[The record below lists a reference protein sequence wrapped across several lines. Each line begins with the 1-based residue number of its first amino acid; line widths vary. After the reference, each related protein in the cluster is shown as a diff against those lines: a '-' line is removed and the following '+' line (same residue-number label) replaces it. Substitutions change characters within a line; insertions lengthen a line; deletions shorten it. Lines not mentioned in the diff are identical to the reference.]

1 MANEKTTH
9 KVLINVA
16 GTKTSESVSLVAGQT
31 ARVKAKAGVRYQL
44 QDVNKNDAPPEQ
56 VRVKRVG
63 KDLHVA
69 LGEGEEASSLIIEDY
84 YGVMPDGYN
93 ALVGQSETGS
103 FYEYVLESPTADS
116 YTLELSEGQDFSS
129 AVMGGNEVSGSGA
142 ALAVL
147 AFNPLLA
154 AGAAAGVAGAAA
166 AAGAGGAA
174 TPATTGAVA
183 LTDITAKIDAQGV
196 VTGTGA
202 TPGQVVTA
210 TLPNGATATGI
221 ANPDGSF
228 TLTAFNPAPTNGET
242 ITISAPTSAG
252 QPAETAT
259 ILAPD
264 STAPA
269 VEITEPVT
277 QNPDGTLTISG
288 SGEKGAAIEVK
299 DVNGAVIGTTTV
311 LPDGSWTLTSTAVV
325 PEGQLT
331 AKATDINGESGT
343 DTATYVDSTPPE
355 TPVID
360 ALDSDQDGKIDASG
374 TAEPLSTVLVTWP
387 DGTTSSITANN
398 LGFWEVESPTVQP
411 RGTVSAKAMDINGL
425 SSGSATVP
433 YATITNLGVVDTNG
447 DGKPTISGQTLPNL
461 VVSVTDPSNATH
473 TTIAG
478 VDGKFSLEI
487 DPAPNPLTGDYTA
500 TAVYGANHTTNPVT
514 VNATDLTAPV
524 ITNLDVSDANADGN
538 PTVSGLVDTP
548 NAVVSIVDPAGATH
562 TVTAGSDGV
571 FSLEITVAQGFVE
584 GDYKVT
590 AADAAGNVSLPALK
604 NYSEAEPLVINEP
617 VTQNPDGT
625 LTVTGTGEIGATVV
639 VKDANNATVGTTT
652 IVDNGQGAGTWT
664 VTSTGP
670 VPEGTLTASADVGS
684 TATDTAFYE
693 NKPVAVDDEKIGT
706 EDSTTLTGDLST
718 NDTHKDGSEAY
729 TLDSSATGTFGSL
742 VLGTNGT
749 WTYTRN
755 STDLNAITAFVK
767 DEFTYTVTDDAG
779 NESSATLTIQ
789 LDPVNDAPTMS
800 VPAGYEAFNED
811 EGPVAAYKES
821 AGSISL
827 ADLDSDNLSGATVL
841 VRLQSNGSFSSGD
854 VLAASITAGSGIE
867 ADYNA
872 TTGLLTL
879 SGVATK
885 AAYQEVLNSVTFN
898 SLRDDISNVARRIT
912 WTVTDESGTSNTT
925 LTRTYVGVNRKND
938 APVLADT
945 NLAMPNVQPTTEE
958 LAMGAMPTGQVGVL
972 VSSLM
977 GGLTDPDLATQLLT
991 KGIAV
996 VGVNRALGEL
1006 YFSADN
1012 GGIWHSYGTVFSLS
1026 DQNALL
1032 LRGDATTRVYFRPH
1046 VGVEGAIADAFTFR
1060 GWDASDVGSRPTLSG
1075 AQVNTY
1081 AIAATG
1087 GTSAY
1092 STATD
1097 TVSLTVAT
1105 TASAGYAGTLG
1116 DDSMVGTT
1124 GADVMVGNGGADQFS
1139 AGDGNDLVVLNAAN
1153 VTALSASNAA
1163 NVDGGAGVN
1172 TLKLSGADMV
1182 LDLSD
1187 PVVQG
1192 KVHNFS
1198 TIDLVGNGHNTL
1210 KLGLSDVQSL
1220 SGAADDSNT
1229 VGVNEAQMLVVKGN
1243 DGDAVVLDNTASWSQ
1258 LVGLKGEDLTALY
1271 GAAHGFVTSHTYS
1284 QYTKSGATLFVDE
1297 LTAVADFL
1305 GTVGAD
1311 VLTGTAGADV
1321 LFGNGGAD
1329 TLDGGDGHDK
1339 IVLNSRVI
1347 ADLGSSVNLNIDGGA
1362 GVNTLTVVGRNL
1374 TLDLTD
1380 ATVFSKVDNFNVL
1393 DMHQGGGN
1401 EIKISL
1407 QEVLALSGAVDDV
1420 ATAIDESKML
1430 VVQGNASNT
1439 TNALVLSDGS
1449 NWSQTTI
1456 VGGTT
1461 MANTYG
1467 AQYGFEVG
1475 HSYVQYNSGA
1485 ATLFVDQT
1493 LIQPVL

>member
-1 MANEKTTH
+1 
-9 KVLINVA
+9 VV
-16 GTKTSESVSLVAGQT
+16 
-31 ARVKAKAGVRYQL
+31 
-44 QDVNKNDAPPEQ
+44 
-56 VRVKRVG
+56 
-63 KDLHVA
+63 KDLN
-69 LGEGEEASSLIIEDY
+69 
-84 YGVMPDGYN
+84 N
-93 ALVGQSETGS
+93 ATVG
-103 FYEYVLESPTADS
+103 TA
-116 YTLELSEGQDFSS
+116 T
-129 AVMGGNEVSGSGA
+129 
-142 ALAVL
+142 VL
-147 AFNPLLA
+147 ANGTWSLTSTGP
-154 AGAAAGVAGAAA
+154 VAEG
-166 AAGAGGAA
+166 
-174 TPATTGAVA
+174 
-183 LTDITAKIDAQGV
+183 
-196 VTGTGA
+196 
-202 TPGQVVTA
+202 
-210 TLPNGATATGI
+210 
-221 ANPDGSF
+221 
-228 TLTAFNPAPTNGET
+228 TLTAT
-242 ITISAPTSAG
+242 
-252 QPAETAT
+252 
-259 ILAPD
+259 
-264 STAPA
+264 
-269 VEITEPVT
+269 
-277 QNPDGTLTISG
+277 
-288 SGEKGAAIEVK
+288 
-299 DVNGAVIGTTTV
+299 
-311 LPDGSWTLTSTAVV
+311 
-325 PEGQLT
+325 
-331 AKATDINGESGT
+331 ATDINGEVGT
-343 DTATYVDSTPPE
+343 DTAGYTDSVVPVVVITEPVVQNTNGTLTVSGTGEAGASVVVKDVNDVQIGTATVLENGTWTLTSTGPVAEGTLTATATDINGEVGTDTAGYTDNKGPE

-360 ALDSDQDGKIDASG
+360 ALDSDQDGKINASG

-387 DGTTSSITANN
+387 DGTTSSIEADDF
-398 LGFWEVESPTVQP
+398 GDWAVESPTVQA
-411 RGTVSAKAMDINGL
+411 RGTVSAKAMDINGQV
-425 SSGSATVP
+425 SASATVP
-433 YATITNLGVVDTNG
+433 YATVTNLEVVDTDGNG
-447 DGKPTISGQTLPNL
+447 KPTVSGQTLPDLEVTIEDPSGATHTTTADANGKFKFEIDPAPSPLIGDYSAKATYGANHSTNPVTVTATDLTAPVISALNVSDANTDGKPTISGQ
-461 VVSVTDPSNATH
+461 
-473 TTIAG
+473 
-478 VDGKFSLEI
+478 
-487 DPAPNPLTGDYTA
+487 
-500 TAVYGANHTTNPVT
+500 
-514 VNATDLTAPV
+514 
-524 ITNLDVSDANADGN
+524 
-538 PTVSGLVDTP
+538 VDTP
-548 NAVVSIVDPAGATH
+548 NAVVTIVDPAGATH
-562 TVTAGSDGV
+562 TVATGSDGV

-590 AADAAGNVSLPALK
+590 AQDAAGNVSLPTLK

-617 VTQNPDGT
+617 VTQNPNGT
-625 LTVTGTGEIGATVV
+625 LTVTGTGEIGATVEV
-639 VKDANNATVGTTT
+639 TDVNGNPVGTTT
-652 IVDNGQGAGTWT
+652 ITVNGQGIGTWT
-664 VTSTGP
+664 VTSTAS
-670 VPEGTLTASADVGS
+670 VPEGTLTASAGVGI
-684 TATDTAFYE
+684 TATDTTFYE
-693 NKPVAVDDEKIGT
+693 NKPVAVDDLGQGT
-706 EDSTTLTGDLST
+706 EDSTTLTGNVST
-718 NDTHKDGSEAY
+718 NDTHKDGSEVF
-729 TLDSSATGTFGSL
+729 TLDSSATGTYGSL
-742 VLGTNGT
+742 VLGTGGA

-755 STDLNAITAFVK
+755 ITDLNAITAFVK
-767 DEFTYTVTDDAG
+767 DEFTYTVRDDAG

-800 VPAGYEAFNED
+800 VSTAYNPFNED
-811 EGPVAAYKES
+811 AGPVAAFV
-821 AGSISL
+821 GQLSL
-827 ADLDSDNLSGATVL
+827 ADVDSANLSGATVL
-841 VRLQSNGSFSSGD
+841 VRLQPSGSFYSGD
-854 VLAASITAGSGIE
+854 VLAASVTAGSGIE
-867 ADYNA
+867 AHYNA

-879 SGVATK
+879 SGMATK

-898 SLRDDISNVARRIT
+898 NLRDDISSAARRIT

-925 LTRTYVGVNRKND
+925 LTRSYVSTTRKND

-977 GGLTDPDLATQLLT
+977 GGLSDPDLATQLLV

-1006 YFSADN
+1006 YFSADD
-1012 GGIWHSYGTVFSLS
+1012 GGSWHSYGTVLSLS
-1026 DQNALL
+1026 DQNSLL
-1032 LRGDATTRVYFRPH
+1032 LRGDNTTRVYFRPH
-1046 VGVEGAIADAFTFR
+1046 VGVEGTIADAFTFR

-1081 AIAATG
+1081 TITATG

-1105 TASAGYAGTLG
+1105 MASAGYAGTSG
-1116 DDSMVGTT
+1116 DDPMMIGTT
-1124 GADVMVGNGGADQFS
+1124 GDDVMVGNGGADQFT

-1172 TLKLSGADMV
+1172 TLKLSGADML
-1182 LDLSD
+1182 LDLND
-1187 PVVQG
+1187 AVVQG

-1198 TIDLVGNGHNTL
+1198 TIDLVGNGHNML

-1220 SGAADDSNT
+1220 SGASDDANT
-1229 VGVNEAQMLVVKGN
+1229 VDVNEAQMLVVKGN

-1258 LVGLKGEDLTALY
+1258 LVGLKGADLTALY

-1297 LTAVADFL
+1297 LTAVADFV

-1311 VLTGTAGADV
+1311 ALTGTAGADV

-1339 IVLNSRVI
+1339 IILNSRVI
-1347 ADLGSSVNLNIDGGA
+1347 ADLGGSVNVDIDGGA

-1374 TLDLTD
+1374 TLDLTN
-1380 ATVFSKVDNFNVL
+1380 ATVFSKLDNFNVL

-1467 AQYGFEVG
+1467 AQYGFEAG
-1475 HSYVQYNSGA
+1475 HSYVQYNSNSGA